1 MDFLNNIYQCFV
13 DERNDFKEL
22 LLEIHH
28 HRKRDNTSHK
38 YHRPRLG
45 HNHANERK
53 HPLAL
58 FIDGSCLEII
68 LFCFQHKNT
77 LIKSMPM
84 IESITFK
91 KGYWY

>member
-28 HRKRDNTSHK
+28 HRKPDNISHK

-45 HNHANERK
+45 HNHANEKTPTR
-53 HPLAL
+53 AL
-58 FIDGSCLEII
+58 LRWLLLGNNFV
-68 LFCFQHKNT
+68 LF
-77 LIKSMPM
+77 PA
-84 IESITFK
+84 
-91 KGYWY
+91 